1 MRNSSTAFTLIELM
15 ITLAIIGILAS
26 IAYPSYTEYVKK
38 ANRADAQAALVS
50 LASALELWKLN
61 NNGVY
66 KNATTTPTAESIF
79 SNKVP
84 VSGGTK
90 TYTLEITAI
99 TATSF
104 TLKATSVASDR
115 CDPLTYNNLG
125 DKGAASS
132 DCWQ

>member
-1 MRNSSTAFTLIELM
+1 MKNSSSGFTLIELM
-15 ITLAIIGILAS
+15 IAVAIVGILAS
-26 IAYPSYTEYVKK
+26 IAYPSYTEFVKK

-66 KNATTTPTAESIF
+66 KDSTTTPTAASIF
-79 SNKVP
+79 SDRVP
-84 VSGGTK
+84 ISGGTK
-90 TYTLEITAI
+90 TYKLEIDDI

-104 TLKATSVASDR
+104 MLNATSVSGDR
-115 CDPLTYNNLG
+115 CDPLTYDNLG
-125 DKGAASS
+125 NKSAGDS